1 MADKKKNALSPDA
14 AKILLLLLIPVIG
27 IGGTAAV
34 SIIKGF
40 SLREI
45 LLNTAISAALCIVAE
60 IPLKYATFEEEGS
73 GWIVLGYLSGLAMS
87 LLSALGLEF
96 LFPLAAPAVM
106 IAFLSGAF
114 NGAAALILF
123 TGISFLVLYES
134 SVYFFYVL
142 ISGFVLLVLF
152 AGQKNILKVTAALTF
167 FSVSIVTFFSCFF
180 LMGLD
185 LSPELVVF
193 PLVGMFLNFLIVSI
207 IRPKL
212 IENVILRKEIFY
224 RKVIDTEYELLQTLK
239 SENRREYDIAI
250 HTAHFCDMLTE
261 KMNADRRKCL
271 GICYYNSIGVLRG
284 SRDNI
289 SVKSLS
295 MVRERDFPPDIIEGL
310 KEYYAINNLRLSK
323 ESALVLIIRRVIS
336 DIYLFIDSN
345 GGKRPVYNNIITTVM
360 REMTGNPRILKSEL
374 SLNDLNL
381 ISEKLRGEALY
392 YDFLL

>member
-167 FSVSIVTFFSCFF
+167 FSVSIVTFFSCFI

-212 IENVILRKEIFY
+212 IENVIFRKEIFY

-310 KEYYAINNLRLSK
+310 KEYYAMNNLRLSK

>member
-27 IGGTAAV
+27 IGGTASV

-106 IAFLSGAF
+106 IAFLSEPF

-193 PLVGMFLNFLIVSI
+193 PLVGMFLNLLIVSI

-310 KEYYAINNLRLSK
+310 KEYYAMNNLRLSK